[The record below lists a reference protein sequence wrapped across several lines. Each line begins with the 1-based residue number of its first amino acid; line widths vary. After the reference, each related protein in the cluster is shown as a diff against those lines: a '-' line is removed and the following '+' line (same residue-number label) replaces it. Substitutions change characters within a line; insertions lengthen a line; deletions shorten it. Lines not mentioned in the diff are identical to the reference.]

1 MNTKKTLAALF
12 LGMAA
17 VGYAQQN
24 PPVLEEK
31 KEENVVVAETP
42 MPQPEAKPLFQ
53 SEALKN
59 VDINLLLRSSYEVPE
74 GGTNAFRLNESRLE
88 IRGKVVENLEFR
100 VRTRLNRVGA
110 DANLDRATNN
120 LDHAYASYKFGAKKN
135 WEILVGK
142 QNNMIGSWEFDKNP
156 VNEYQ
161 YSDVVGNYNNLFA
174 LGARFAYSPSENHTI
189 TLQALNP
196 HNSQFSTLLPTTNY
210 EINGNVASKT
220 PYLAQLVWQGKFFNK
235 TWNTWVSAGTSQY
248 ARNEDNIQVFV
259 GNKVTLGGFEG
270 YLDLGYSQFAFDHFN
285 IANRTGNAYT
295 VFQKNATPTITANNV
310 IAEDINVK
318 SAVLRLDY
326 KFLNNW
332 NVTAK
337 GFYETVSAKDKALGN
352 DFRKNL
358 GYLIGLE
365 FLPVAKQNFRLFAY
379 YYGNDVRYNKNVP
392 VTVKPVTS
400 NVFAVGASYV
410 INVL

>member
-1 MNTKKTLAALF
+1 MNTKKSLAVLALSFATLAF
-12 LGMAA
+12 
-17 VGYAQQN
+17 AQ
-24 PPVLEEK
+24 VEEK
-31 KEENVVVAETP
+31 SAP
-42 MPQPEAKPLFQ
+42 IIQADG
-53 SEALKN
+53 LKN
-59 VDINLLLRSSYEVPE
+59 VDINLLLRGAYEVPE

-100 VRTRLNRVGA
+100 MRTRLNRVGA
-110 DANLDRATNN
+110 DGTLDRSTNN
-120 LDHAYASYKFGAKKN
+120 LDHASISYKFGAKKN
-135 WEILVGK
+135 WEILAGK
-142 QNNMIGSWEFDKNP
+142 QNNMMGSWEFDRNP

-174 LGARFAYSPSENHTI
+174 LGARLVYSPNANHTF
-189 TLQALNP
+189 TLQAINP
-196 HNSQFSTLLPTTNY
+196 SNSAFSIPA
-210 EINGNVASKT
+210 EASKT

-235 TWNTWVSAGTSQY
+235 AWNTWVSAGTSQY
-248 ARNEDNIQVFV
+248 ARNEDNVQVFV
-259 GNKVTLGGFEG
+259 ANKVSLGGFEG
-270 YLDLGYSQFAFDHFN
+270 YLDLGYSKFAYDHFN

-295 VFQKNATPTITANNV
+295 AFQNQANSTNLGSV

-326 KFLNNW
+326 KFLDNW
-332 NVTAK
+332 NVTTK

-352 DFRKNL
+352 DFRRNV

-379 YYGNDVRYNKNVP
+379 YYGNDVKYNKNVP
-392 VTVKPVTS
+392 ASVKATNS

-410 INVL
+410 VNVL